1 MQIGAEVSFGFIR
14 QWNILN
20 KEPASFEEFDWST
33 SHRLSSAL
41 GLEPPPPGR
50 YGMLNNSMDM
60 SMLMLQRLDAGKKL

>member
-33 SHRLSSAL
+33 SLS
-41 GLEPPPPGR
+41 GL
-50 YGMLNNSMDM
+50 SH
-60 SMLMLQRLDAGKKL
+60 